1 MKKKLVLILL
11 LFVSNLG
18 IAQTPE
24 AIGNLQHQIAI
35 AKDDT
40 SRIKQQAYLCL
51 LYRLGNSDSSLFYG
65 QQALESARKINY
77 VQGEILALSFMSIT
91 LEQMGNLPKAL
102 ETAFK
107 AIEIA
112 KANGSQ
118 VANSSSSLTDA
129 PSSTLI

>member
-40 SRIKQQAYLCL
+40 SRINQQAFLCL
-51 LYRLGNSDSSLFYG
+51 LYRLGNADSSLFYG
-65 QQALESARKINY
+65 ELALNAARKINY
-77 VQGEILALSFMSIT
+77 VKGEVLAL
-91 LEQMGNLPKAL
+91 
-102 ETAFK
+102 
-107 AIEIA
+107 
-112 KANGSQ
+112 
-118 VANSSSSLTDA
+118 
-129 PSSTLI
+129 